1 MVPPFATVLETNGCA
16 MPSVNLSLY
25 SLNRPFEWVPT
36 QKAKIVKDSPTGRRM
51 GVNRDFM
58 AYKKTQW
65 LPFPPAV
72 FAETRRPRSS
82 YGRAYGRRVSAAA
95 VIGKRSSHGH
105 WVPDLSPTGQNS
117 RDTPPLYLVPLGCQ
131 AHKTCQWVGESLAAA
146 ARTDSCTNSRRGFAS
161 VQEQASQASCA
172 ALGAAGPTLSLQQES
187 ISGSKR
193 SEAACATKREPS

>member
-1 MVPPFATVLETNGCA
+1 MALTQPLSVVAPRGSLSYPTDMRPSLVPAKTAGKWAVVPPFATVLETNGCA
-16 MPSVNLSLY
+16 MPSVNLQHY

-36 QKAKIVKDSPTGRRM
+36 QNANNVEDSPTGRRM

-95 VIGKRSSHGH
+95 AIGKRSCLAH
-105 WVPDLSPTGQNS
+105 WGPDDTSTGQNS
-117 RDTPPLYLVPLGCQ
+117 RDTPPLYLVPL
-131 AHKTCQWVGESLAAA
+131 
-146 ARTDSCTNSRRGFAS
+146 ARDAYGTGFFPPS
-161 VQEQASQASCA
+161 
-172 ALGAAGPTLSLQQES
+172 PTS
-187 ISGSKR
+187 
-193 SEAACATKREPS
+193 

>member
-117 RDTPPLYLVPLGCQ
+117 RDTPPLYLVPLDGLLLRAGRGARGAPV
-131 AHKTCQWVGESLAAA
+131 AHLLMIPFLIF
-146 ARTDSCTNSRRGFAS
+146 RRPITNTRCS
-161 VQEQASQASCA
+161 
-172 ALGAAGPTLSLQQES
+172 
-187 ISGSKR
+187 
-193 SEAACATKREPS
+193 

>member
-1 MVPPFATVLETNGCA
+1 MPPFATVLETNGCA
-16 MPSVNLSLY
+16 MPSVNLQHY

-36 QKAKIVKDSPTGRRM
+36 QNANNVEDSPTGRRM
-51 GVNRDFM
+51 GVNRDFT
-58 AYKKTQW
+58 AWEFWDW
-65 LPFPPAV
+65 LHFPPAV
-72 FAETRRPRSS
+72 FAKTRRPRSS

-95 VIGKRSSHGH
+95 AIGKRSCLAH
-105 WVPDLSPTGQNS
+105 WGPDDTLTGQNS

-146 ARTDSCTNSRRGFAS
+146 ARTDSCTNSRRGIAP

-193 SEAACATKREPS
+193 SEAACATKPEPS

>member
-117 RDTPPLYLVPLGCQ
+117 RDTPPLYLVPL
-131 AHKTCQWVGESLAAA
+131 EPP
-146 ARTDSCTNSRRGFAS
+146 AS
-161 VQEQASQASCA
+161 VQLRVGLRGACA
-172 ALGAAGPTLSLQQES
+172 ALRGRHQPARLRCRSLAHQ
-187 ISGSKR
+187 
-193 SEAACATKREPS
+193 

>member
-1 MVPPFATVLETNGCA
+1 MPPFATVLETNGCA

-58 AYKKTQW
+58 AYKKTEW

-95 VIGKRSSHGH
+95 AIGKRSCHGH
-105 WVPDLSPTGQNS
+105 WVPDSSPTGQNS
-117 RDTPPLYLVPLGCQ
+117 RDTPPLYLVPLGIAFRFQRPIKHTPQHIEPRRSTFHRYFEQHVCRNQ
-131 AHKTCQWVGESLAAA
+131 KKTE
-146 ARTDSCTNSRRGFAS
+146 
-161 VQEQASQASCA
+161 
-172 ALGAAGPTLSLQQES
+172 
-187 ISGSKR
+187 
-193 SEAACATKREPS
+193 